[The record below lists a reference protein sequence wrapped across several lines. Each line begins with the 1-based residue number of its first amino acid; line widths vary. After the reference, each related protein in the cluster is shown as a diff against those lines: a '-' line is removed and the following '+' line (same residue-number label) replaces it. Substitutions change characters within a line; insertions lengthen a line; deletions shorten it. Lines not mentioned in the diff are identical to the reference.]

1 MNFDIVQFYDEK
13 LQDLCKEKV
22 GFPNKYF
29 ELTYDQRMFLSDLS
43 EGIWVAKQKTEDLD
57 DAMTSLKEHR
67 QDLKGIVAEFENT
80 IETVRASLDQ
90 LKK

>member
-1 MNFDIVQFYDEK
+1 
-13 LQDLCKEKV
+13 
-22 GFPNKYF
+22 
-29 ELTYDQRMFLSDLS
+29 MFLSDLS

-67 QDLKGIVAEFENT
+67 EDLKGIVAEFENT

>member
-1 MNFDIVQFYDEK
+1 MNFDIVEFYNEK
-13 LQDLCKEKV
+13 LQDLGKEKI

-29 ELTYDQRMFLSDLS
+29 ELSYDQRMFITDLC

-57 DAMTSLKEHR
+57 DAMASLKEHR
-67 QDLKGIVAEFENT
+67 EDLKGLVAEFEST

>member
-1 MNFDIVQFYDEK
+1 MFIT
-13 LQDLCKEKV
+13 DLC
-22 GFPNKYF
+22 
-29 ELTYDQRMFLSDLS
+29 

-57 DAMTSLKEHR
+57 DAMASLKEHR
-67 QDLKGIVAEFENT
+67 EDLKGLVAEFEST

>member
-1 MNFDIVQFYDEK
+1 MNFDIVEFYDER
-13 LQDLCKEKV
+13 LLDLGKEKI

-29 ELTYDQRMFLSDLS
+29 ELSYDQRMFLTDICD
-43 EGIWVAKQKTEDLD
+43 GIWVAKQKTEDLD

-67 QDLKGIVAEFENT
+67 EDLKGLLTEFENT
-80 IETVRASLDQ
+80 IQTVRVSLDQ

>member
-1 MNFDIVQFYDEK
+1 MVKKDGSHYFSKTYKEH
-13 LQDLCKEKV
+13 LQAINTYLKEKKS
-22 GFPNKYF
+22 FF
-29 ELTYDQRMFLSDLS
+29 
-43 EGIWVAKQKTEDLD
+43 WVAKQKTEDLD

-67 QDLKGIVAEFENT
+67 EDLKGIVAEFENT